1 MDSIRS
7 FTTIIKGFGTLII
20 RFGYVST
27 SLTLWE
33 TSTSRTITFTRYKK
47 LTKEE
52 RKEKLLSITKE
63 NLQNTTR
70 TLLFNAAYQIP
81 LYRFSSSIVPLAT
94 HPEVR
99 WNFIDPFINEWK
111 EIGQIVTEH
120 KMRVSFHPNQFT
132 LFTSPKKEITENS
145 IIDMDYHYQMLAA
158 MGIEEN
164 SMINI
169 HIGGAYGDKKTT
181 LVRFAENLKQ
191 LPSHIKDRMTLEN
204 DDKTYTAL
212 ETLKVC
218 EIEQIPFVFDYHHH
232 YANSLEEPLSDLL
245 PRIFKTWELSK
256 LRPKVHLSSPK
267 SEKEIRS
274 HAVYVDVQFILPFL
288 QLVKELNVD
297 IDVMIEAKKKD
308 LALMKLLNDL
318 SRIRGIKRIGGATI
332 EW

>member
-1 MDSIRS
+1 MDSICS
-7 FTTIIKGFGTLII
+7 FTTIIKGFGPLII

-33 TSTSRTITFTRYKK
+33 ASPSRTITFTRYKK

-63 NLQNTTR
+63 NLQNTIR

-81 LYRFSSSIVPLAT
+81 LYHFSSSIVPLAT

-99 WNFIDPFINEWK
+99 WNYIDPFINEWK
-111 EIGQIVTEH
+111 EIGQIVTKH
-120 KMRVSFHPNQFT
+120 QMRVSFHPNQFT
-132 LFTSPKKEITENS
+132 LFTSPKKDITENS
-145 IIDMDYHYQMLAA
+145 IIDMDYHYQMLEA
-158 MGIEEN
+158 MGIEKN
-164 SMINI
+164 SMINF

-218 EIEQIPFVFDYHHH
+218 EKEQIPFVFDYLHH
-232 YANSLEEPLSDLL
+232 YANSQEEPLSDLL
-245 PRIFKTWELSK
+245 PRIFQTWELSK

-274 HAVYVDVQFILPFL
+274 HADYVDVQFVLPFL